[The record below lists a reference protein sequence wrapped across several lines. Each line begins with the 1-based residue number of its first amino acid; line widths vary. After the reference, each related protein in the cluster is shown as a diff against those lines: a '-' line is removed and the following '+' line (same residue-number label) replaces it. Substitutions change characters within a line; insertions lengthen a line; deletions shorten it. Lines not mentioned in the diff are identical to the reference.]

1 MYFSLFM
8 FSYLSLCSAF
18 RAEDLF
24 LKLAAL
30 KHYLVVILK
39 HSSKM
44 EELKDVTVL
53 FETCIVEHF
62 GEALLKSLCNL
73 NSLDDYQ
80 NLDISLVYNLLR
92 NVCKNVI
99 LPKRGWGYEPSADDV
114 SLGADIERIRS
125 MWNRYCDGET
135 EFLYLREI
143 FDRMVDRYGN
153 ILDVVKIED
162 TGRKK
167 ILSKCIK
174 LAIKMLAYFS

>member
-1 MYFSLFM
+1 M

-18 RAEDLF
+18 RAEDLS

-39 HSSKM
+39 HSSKL
-44 EELKDVTVL
+44 EELNDITVL
-53 FETCIVEHF
+53 FKRSIVEHF

-92 NVCKNVI
+92 NVCKNVTP
-99 LPKRGWGYEPSADDV
+99 PKRSWGYEPSADDV
-114 SLGADIERIRS
+114 SLAADIERIRL

-135 EFLYLREI
+135 EFLNLRKI
-143 FDRMVDRYGN
+143 FVRMVDRYGN
-153 ILDVVKIED
+153 ISDAVKFED

-167 ILSKCIK
+167 ILC
-174 LAIKMLAYFS
+174 